1 MKDKVSSELA
11 DWICEWRG
19 CSELFEDRDAHLV
32 GRKVRTGTATEVGKT
47 RVVGYGTVVAIVGQ
61 IDRTAEPARPIG
73 QQVHSNTHGR

>member
-32 GRKVRTGTATEVGKT
+32 GRKVRTGAATEGGDSHT
-47 RVVGYGTVVAIVGQ
+47 
-61 IDRTAEPARPIG
+61 
-73 QQVHSNTHGR
+73 